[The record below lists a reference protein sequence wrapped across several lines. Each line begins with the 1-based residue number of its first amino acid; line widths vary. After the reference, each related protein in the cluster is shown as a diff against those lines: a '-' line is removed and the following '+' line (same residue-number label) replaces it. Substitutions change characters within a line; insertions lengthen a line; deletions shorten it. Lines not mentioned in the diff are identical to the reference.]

1 VKTVKTESLV
11 LDFTLYPRDEVS
23 AQNVAALVE
32 AYTLGNPVPPIL
44 VEAKSRRVVD
54 GFHRVNAL
62 KKMGRTEADV
72 VEKTYK
78 NDGELFADA
87 VRLNAA
93 HGRAF
98 DSDDR
103 KRAVIKLSEF
113 GFDAAATSEIVNVTQ
128 EKIAEWTKGWGTDPE
143 NHPVAVKGGLSHFAG
158 RSMTKRQVSVNDGWS
173 GMQPTFHINRL
184 LDLLRADAWPKSDPF
199 TAGMNALVEKW
210 TKISS
215 KRKRSA

>member
-1 VKTVKTESLV
+1 MKTVKIESLV

-23 AQNVAALVE
+23 SQNVAALVE

-44 VEAKSRRVVD
+44 VEAKSYRVVD
-54 GFHRVNAL
+54 GFHRSVAL
-62 KKMGRTEADV
+62 KRMGRTEAEV

-78 NDGELFADA
+78 SDADFFADA

-103 KRAVIKLSEF
+103 KRSVIKLAEF
-113 GFDAAATSEIVNVTQ
+113 GFDTASVSEIVNVTQ
-128 EKIAEWTKGWGTDPE
+128 EKIVEWTKGWGTDPD
-143 NHPVAVKGGLSHFAG
+143 NHPVAVKAGLSHFAG
-158 RSMTKRQVSVNDGWS
+158 RSMTKRQVRVNEQWS

-184 LDLLRADAWPKSDPF
+184 IDLLEANAWPKTEQFS
-199 TAGMNALVEKW
+199 AGMDALTAAW
-210 TKISS
+210 IKISG
-215 KRKRSA
+215 KRKKSA